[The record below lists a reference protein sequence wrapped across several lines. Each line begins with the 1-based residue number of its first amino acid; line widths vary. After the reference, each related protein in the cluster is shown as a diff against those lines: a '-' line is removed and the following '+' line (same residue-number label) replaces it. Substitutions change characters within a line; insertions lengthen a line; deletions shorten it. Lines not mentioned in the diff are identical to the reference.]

1 MSEPQRLSVDLGI
14 PGPLPAVLSAA
25 QVAAVL
31 RMSTWKLYRCVR
43 DETLPTGL
51 QPLPIGKPLRWST
64 SAVLSVLDCQFDR
77 SAHSDSVETGEGHD
91 E

>member
-1 MSEPQRLSVDLGI
+1 MDLGI

-25 QVAAVL
+25 QVATVL

-51 QPLPIGKPLRWST
+51 RPLPIGKPLRWST
-64 SAVLSVLDCQFDR
+64 AAVLSVLDYQCDGPPR
-77 SAHSDSVETGEGHD
+77 ADSVEPGEGHD
-91 E
+91 A